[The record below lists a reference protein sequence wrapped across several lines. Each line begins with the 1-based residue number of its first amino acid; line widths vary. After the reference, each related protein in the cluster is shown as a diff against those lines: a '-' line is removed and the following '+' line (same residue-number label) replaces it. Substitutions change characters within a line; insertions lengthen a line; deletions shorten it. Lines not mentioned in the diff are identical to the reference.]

1 MKLSE
6 KMKAPIREIFCSVQG
21 EGPYTG
27 VRQAFIRFAG
37 CNLECVYCDTELEK
51 THQCNVEKACGTQKF
66 KKIDNPLSA
75 DDVSGIVNE
84 YGGLHSVSLTGG
96 EPLLY
101 TGFIQ
106 GLDTGAPLYLETNMS
121 LPDRAKEIKEK
132 IKYVAGDFKLKAGYE
147 LKNYDEYFEDMVE
160 CFRVLR
166 ATDERDCFCKIV
178 VIDGF
183 DRENLLEGVSKIKD
197 YISMVI
203 LQPVTPQEG
212 VNAKPAPPEKM
223 MEIQKTL
230 SETKETRIMPQ
241 SHKMWGVL

>member
-1 MKLSE
+1 
-6 KMKAPIREIFCSVQG
+6 MKAPIREIFCSVQG

-27 VRQAFIRFAG
+27 VRQAFVRFAG
-37 CNLECVYCDTELEK
+37 CNLECVYCDTPRDRTE
-51 THQCNVEKACGTQKF
+51 QCRVEEGCGTQKY
-66 KKIDNPLSA
+66 KKIENPLSG
-75 DDVSGIVNE
+75 DIVSDIIKK
-84 YGGLHSVSLTGG
+84 YDGLHSVSLTGG

-101 TGFIQ
+101 TNFIMGFHPGI
-106 GLDTGAPLYLETNMS
+106 PLYLESNMS
-121 LPDRAKEIKEK
+121 LPERAKEVADMLR
-132 IKYVAGDFKLKAGYE
+132 YVAGDFKLKAGYE

-197 YISMVI
+197 YISMII

-212 VNAKPAPPEKM
+212 VKAKPAPPEKM